1 MFNGIKSIVSYKAK
15 RLWFHLVLIK
25 KKCHRWNGIATTF
38 NIQNRM
44 LVFDNDMNGHYY
56 PHSSFPMK
64 NVFEIVMLFYDH
76 AYHNCQCLFIF
87 FLFLPILYSFVYASL
102 GLLLFTRIIL
112 IVFLYFYF
120 HFSCIHA
127 YTYTFTCT
135 YTFRLL
141 VLILFL
147 YLYL

>member
-15 RLWFHLVLIK
+15 RLWFHLILIK
-25 KKCHRWNGIATTF
+25 RKCHRWNGIATTF

-44 LVFDNDMNGHYY
+44 LVFNNDMNGHYY

-87 FLFLPILYSFVYASL
+87 FLFLSILYTYVYASL
-102 GLLLFTRIIL
+102 RLFLFTRIIF
-112 IVFLYFYF
+112 IVFLYSYF
-120 HFSCIHA
+120 HFSCIH
-127 YTYTFTCT
+127 TF
-135 YTFRLL
+135 TFRLL
-141 VLILFL
+141 VLKLFL

>member
-15 RLWFHLVLIK
+15 RLWFHLILIK
-25 KKCHRWNGIATTF
+25 RKCHRWNGIATTF

-44 LVFDNDMNGHYY
+44 LVFNNDMNGHYY

-87 FLFLPILYSFVYASL
+87 FLFLSILYTYVYASL
-102 GLLLFTRIIL
+102 RLFLFTRIIF
-112 IVFLYFYF
+112 IVFIYSYF
-120 HFSCIHA
+120 HFSCIH
-127 YTYTFTCT
+127 TF
-135 YTFRLL
+135 TFRLL
-141 VLILFL
+141 VLKLFL

>member
-15 RLWFHLVLIK
+15 RLWFHLILIK
-25 KKCHRWNGIATTF
+25 RKCHRWNGIATTF

-44 LVFDNDMNGHYY
+44 LVFNNDMNGHYY

-64 NVFEIVMLFYDH
+64 KVFEIVMLFYDH
-76 AYHNCQCLFIF
+76 TYHNCQCLFIF
-87 FLFLPILYSFVYASL
+87 FLFLSILYTYVYASL
-102 GLLLFTRIIL
+102 RLFLFTRIIL
-112 IVFLYFYF
+112 IVFLYSYF
-120 HFSCIHA
+120 HFSCIH
-127 YTYTFTCT
+127 T

-141 VLILFL
+141 LLKLFL